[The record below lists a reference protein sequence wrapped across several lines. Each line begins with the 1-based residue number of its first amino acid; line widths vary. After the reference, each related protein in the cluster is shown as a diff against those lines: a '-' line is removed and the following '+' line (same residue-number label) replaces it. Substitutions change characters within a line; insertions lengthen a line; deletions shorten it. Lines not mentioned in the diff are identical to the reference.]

1 MMDTTNPN
9 PFTQGNWSRRE
20 EPYTME
26 GVVRIET
33 DEYELGEAREE
44 ITLDEHGEGGQVQQ
58 QDIVM
63 VEDDEVEVLP
73 HTNSIDASHATFAA
87 QEQASCPTF

>member
-44 ITLDEHGEGGQVQQ
+44 ASEEITLDESTGRGAG
-58 QDIVM
+58 
-63 VEDDEVEVLP
+63 
-73 HTNSIDASHATFAA
+73 AA
-87 QEQASCPTF
+87 AGH